1 MIVFKLI
8 VQKNGSKKS
17 AEFYILGQRFLQLNY
32 EFNESSTKLT
42 ITYSGYQGKYIRKHA
57 TWSFDSSYDTF
68 TNTIIVTKGTFNP
81 VKYLNRMGQQLS
93 QNEYLG
99 NFDSLVTSS
108 TLTRIR
114 RILDYHNYYFPTT
127 KAVQSGSANEHLKEE
142 LRLTFNRLQNN
153 TELNLVKK
161 QIQDY
166 IEAAENGLLIDKRPK
181 E

>member
-1 MIVFKLI
+1 
-8 VQKNGSKKS
+8 
-17 AEFYILGQRFLQLNY
+17 
-32 EFNESSTKLT
+32 
-42 ITYSGYQGKYIRKHA
+42 
-57 TWSFDSSYDTF
+57 
-68 TNTIIVTKGTFNP
+68 
-81 VKYLNRMGQQLS
+81 MGQQLS